1 LGLDDSKIIREYGG
15 VSSNLF
21 DEKIY
26 KNGVIDIP
34 CILANRKVE

>member
-21 DEKIY
+21 DEK
-26 KNGVIDIP
+26 KMQEECMVAIP
-34 CILANRKVE
+34 MQF